1 MIGKLTTACLMA
13 VLVSV
18 GLGNALEIVQKESK
32 LSGEE
37 TVQGLVKA
45 IKGKGLKVFTIVD
58 HKSAAREY
66 GLDMPFEK
74 VIIFGNP
81 KVGTKFMLENPQVG
95 VELPLRILV
104 YEREGKTFIVYKEPL
119 SIEKDYKLQKFHKF
133 FLKLSKNLGKLTDRF
148 AK

>member
-1 MIGKLTTACLMA
+1 MSKRFVIACLTA
-13 VLVSV
+13 VIMSV

-37 TVQGLVKA
+37 TVKRLVEA

-58 HKSAAREY
+58 HRSAAKEY
-66 GLDMPFEK
+66 GLDMHFEK

-119 SIEKDYKLQKFHKF
+119 SIEKDYKLQKFHEF
-133 FLKLSKNLGKLTDRF
+133 FLKLSKNLDKLTDRF